1 LRFASIH
8 VIFSPFHF
16 LRPEYSNEGPRGP
29 VPRCGI
35 HRQILVNEDCVE
47 PGTDRIGDRN
57 NVRKERFMSKVLLID
72 YENVQGVDLSR
83 IERMDCR
90 VFVFTGSN
98 QNRIP
103 FELVSSAQR
112 LGERLDWIRVE
123 GSGPNALDFHIAY
136 YLGARVARNPGDE
149 YFVLSRDKGFDP
161 LIRHLVKGKTSCKR
175 IISVSEIDPGRKP
188 KEEPARKSKA
198 EAAGKSRE
206 TDDDFMRAVKNLKK
220 IDKGRRPRNKRTLKQ
235 HIKSMVGK
243 PVEDEKLEHLIDQLF
258 VSKMISEENGKI
270 VYKM

>member
-1 LRFASIH
+1 
-8 VIFSPFHF
+8 
-16 LRPEYSNEGPRGP
+16 
-29 VPRCGI
+29 
-35 HRQILVNEDCVE
+35 
-47 PGTDRIGDRN
+47 
-57 NVRKERFMSKVLLID
+57 MSKVLLID

-136 YLGARVARNPGDE
+136 YLGARVARNPADE

-161 LIRHLVKGKTSCKR
+161 LIRHLVKGKTTCKR
-175 IISVSEIDPGRKP
+175 ITSVSEIDSGRKS
-188 KEEPARKSKA
+188 KEEPVRKTKA
-198 EAAGKSRE
+198 DAPVRSRE
-206 TDDDFMRAVKNLKK
+206 TDDDYGRVVKNLRK
-220 IDKGRRPRNKRTLKQ
+220 IDKNRKPRNQKTLRQ
-235 HIKSMVGK
+235 HLKSMMGK
-243 PVEDEKLEHLIDQLF
+243 PVDEDRMDQIMDRLF
-258 VSKMISEENGKI
+258 AEGMIAEENGRI
-270 VYKM
+270 QYKM

>member
-1 LRFASIH
+1 
-8 VIFSPFHF
+8 
-16 LRPEYSNEGPRGP
+16 
-29 VPRCGI
+29 
-35 HRQILVNEDCVE
+35 
-47 PGTDRIGDRN
+47 
-57 NVRKERFMSKVLLID
+57 MSKVLLID

-136 YLGARVARNPGDE
+136 YLGARVARNPADE
-149 YFVLSRDKGFDP
+149 YYVLSKDKGFDP

-175 IISVSEIDPGRKP
+175 ITGVAEIESGRKSR
-188 KEEPARKSKA
+188 EEPARKTRE
-198 EAAGKSRE
+198 EAAVKPVE
-206 TDDDFMRAVKNLKK
+206 TDDDFSRAVKNLKK

-235 HIKSMVGK
+235 HIKSLVGK
-243 PVEDEKLEHLIDQLF
+243 PISDEKLDQIVERLF
-258 VSKMISEENGKI
+258 TSRHITEENGKLNYRI
-270 VYKM
+270 